1 MIVVL
6 MQSSQKLAIVV
17 EAVVPFEAVAVLVA
31 GSYAVNKHKSV

>member
-6 MQSSQKLAIVV
+6 MQSSKKLVIVV
-17 EAVVPFEAVAVLVA
+17 EAVVPFEAVAVLGA